1 MFRPVGENPWNE
13 VGAHPPR
20 SATAFLR
27 FSSQPDF
34 RHGSLRMHPLHSF
47 TKFLSVVEQGSRSDK
62 FMHVRISRFPQNWG
76 FGCHRCHLVLKHR
89 RTAISPQRFILHS
102 ISALCLFIVVVL
114 SLHSLR
120 IQPPSP
126 RSSLLRTSVSRGR
139 ECRLNLPSR
148 IPDVPGSAKR
158 PLKQGT
164 TRDSGICGPKLAM
177 FNVDYNPSGL
187 VLANDGIF
195 SDRDGAI
202 RFSKSLYF
210 TGLRQHIIL

>member
-62 FMHVRISRFPQNWG
+62 FMHVRISRFSQNWG
-76 FGCHRCHLVLKHR
+76 FGCHRCHSVLKHR

-120 IQPPSP
+120 IYSP
-126 RSSLLRTSVSRGR
+126 RLLGPHYLGRQSVAEESVDWICRAEFQTSQAPR
-139 ECRLNLPSR
+139 
-148 IPDVPGSAKR
+148 SA
-158 PLKQGT
+158 P
-164 TRDSGICGPKLAM
+164 
-177 FNVDYNPSGL
+177 
-187 VLANDGIF
+187 
-195 SDRDGAI
+195 
-202 RFSKSLYF
+202 
-210 TGLRQHIIL
+210 

>member
-1 MFRPVGENPWNE
+1 MNLNLPLTTTITEAYEFPVFDVEKIKGKKILELNWELEVLRPVGENPWNE

-20 SATAFLR
+20 SAMAFLR

-47 TKFLSVVEQGSRSDK
+47 TKFLSVVEQGSRSDR
-62 FMHVRISRFPQNWG
+62 FMHVRISRFSQNWG
-76 FGCHRCHLVLKHR
+76 FGCHRCHSVLKHR

-158 PLKQGT
+158 PLKQRNNERQRYLGAKA
-164 TRDSGICGPKLAM
+164 C
-177 FNVDYNPSGL
+177 NV
-187 VLANDGIF
+187 
-195 SDRDGAI
+195 
-202 RFSKSLYF
+202 
-210 TGLRQHIIL
+210 

>member
-1 MFRPVGENPWNE
+1 MNSLFSMLKNKRQKNPGTELRTW
-13 VGAHPPR
+13 GAP
-20 SATAFLR
+20 
-27 FSSQPDF
+27 SSRREPLERGWCPSSTIRHGVFTLFMPARF

-62 FMHVRISRFPQNWG
+62 FMHVRISRFSQNWG
-76 FGCHRCHLVLKHR
+76 FGCHRCHSVLKHR

-158 PLKQGT
+158 PLYKARNNERQ
-164 TRDSGICGPKLAM
+164 R
-177 FNVDYNPSGL
+177 Y
-187 VLANDGIF
+187 
-195 SDRDGAI
+195 
-202 RFSKSLYF
+202 
-210 TGLRQHIIL
+210 LRAKACNA